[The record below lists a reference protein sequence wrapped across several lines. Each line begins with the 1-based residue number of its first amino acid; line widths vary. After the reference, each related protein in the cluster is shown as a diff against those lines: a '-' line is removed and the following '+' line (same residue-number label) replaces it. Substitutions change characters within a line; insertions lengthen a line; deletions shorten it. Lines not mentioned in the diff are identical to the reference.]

1 MAVEE
6 LQFLIEFL
14 DKVAGL
20 PALIGFIGI
29 LVAFKVGIGKSYT
42 LIFAGILAMLFAYGL
57 FF

>member
-20 PALIGFIGI
+20 PALVGFIGI
-29 LVAFKVGIGKSYT
+29 LVAFKVGIVRPFA